1 MLRNSIAAILVAV
14 AAGNGVTRTDDTPF
28 TATHNWTLTS
38 VLLRDSAARGEE
50 FPIWLALKN
59 ESSEARM
66 VCVAGWDVAI
76 SSSKGDEGLSHGAS
90 PHACHNP
97 TSSTIVLAGETL
109 HTLALVKF
117 RRYALSGDSDLSVG
131 VTIFEWILTASASRT
146 EERVVWS
153 GTAKDASQRAVTLR
167 LIRK

>member
-1 MLRNSIAAILVAV
+1 MLGNSIAAILVAV
-14 AAGNGVTRTDDTPF
+14 VAGSGVPRSFDAPFIAAD
-28 TATHNWTLTS
+28 NWTLTP
-38 VLLRDSAARGEE
+38 VILRESAARGEE
-50 FPIWLALKN
+50 FPIWLGLKN

-66 VCVAGWDVAI
+66 VCVAGWDVAM

-90 PHACHNP
+90 PHACQNT

-117 RRYALSGDSDLSVG
+117 RRYPLSVNSALSVG
-131 VTIFEWILTASASRT
+131 VTIFEWILTAPSRT

-167 LIRK
+167 LITK